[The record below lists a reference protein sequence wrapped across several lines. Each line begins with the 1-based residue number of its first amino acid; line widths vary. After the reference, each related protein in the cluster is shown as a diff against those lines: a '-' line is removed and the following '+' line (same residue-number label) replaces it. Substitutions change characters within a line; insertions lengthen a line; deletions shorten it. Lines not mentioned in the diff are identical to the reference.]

1 MHVYGHPSRS
11 PLPRLVLLGQLAEVH
26 RACARSV
33 QELLAVKKG
42 DATTAARLQDLC
54 GGPGSPQNAPHA
66 RHRMEGQMA
75 SIRPQHNR
83 HVASARHC
91 PGLNRLPRATSP
103 CSGRGS
109 FDSMSIRDPSTG
121 RPRVSAELWPSE
133 WARSALAVV
142 VGRAAEP
149 GQALCRP
156 VWPGRPAVGA
166 LPSQIS
172 FHTPARQPPRLC
184 PSALTLL
191 MATRTR
197 ARVDGGD
204 GMACVDGQ
212 PCWGSWKSGAT
223 PPRRP

>member
-1 MHVYGHPSRS
+1 MSPVAKWPAYGLLMVDGWSCCGHPSRS

-109 FDSMSIRDPSTG
+109 FDFHVHPRPIHWPTAGVGPAVASRADEERSGGCGWPRCRARPGPLQTCLAGATRAGGPPQPDFLPYTG
-121 RPRVSAELWPSE
+121 PA
-133 WARSALAVV
+133 
-142 VGRAAEP
+142 AAE
-149 GQALCRP
+149 
-156 VWPGRPAVGA
+156 AVPFGSDA
-166 LPSQIS
+166 ADG
-172 FHTPARQPPRLC
+172 HED
-184 PSALTLL
+184 
-191 MATRTR
+191 TR
-197 ARVDGGD
+197 ARR
-204 GMACVDGQ
+204 
-212 PCWGSWKSGAT
+212 W
-223 PPRRP
+223 R